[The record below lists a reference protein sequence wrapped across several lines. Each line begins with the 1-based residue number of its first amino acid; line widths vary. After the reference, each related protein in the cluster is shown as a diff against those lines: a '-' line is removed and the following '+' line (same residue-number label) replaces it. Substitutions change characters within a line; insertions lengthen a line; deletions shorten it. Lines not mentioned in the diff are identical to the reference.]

1 MVDIECHI
9 FIVECLDCVFPKE
22 VPCTFSQYQNV
33 QALISIEMFP
43 EDGCL
48 WVHDI
53 DDREVVAFTEDGIEC
68 LKQII
73 ADQRDI
79 AAESKSDQEA

>member
-1 MVDIECHI
+1 MAAISFVFTIARVAEM
-9 FIVECLDCVFPKE
+9 LDE
-22 VPCTFSQYQNV
+22 DEQWLQE
-33 QALISIEMFP
+33 ISIEMFP

-53 DDREVVAFTEDGIEC
+53 DDREVVAFTEDGIES

-79 AAESKSDQEA
+79 AAESKSGQEA

>member
-1 MVDIECHI
+1 MTMAAVSFVFTIARVAEM
-9 FIVECLDCVFPKE
+9 LDE
-22 VPCTFSQYQNV
+22 DEAWLQE
-33 QALISIEMFP
+33 ISIEMFP

-53 DDREVVAFTEDGIEC
+53 DDREVVAFTEDGVEC

-73 ADQRDI
+73 ADQRDL
-79 AAESKSDQEA
+79 AAGRKSDQRA

>member
-1 MVDIECHI
+1 MAAISFVFTIARVAEM
-9 FIVECLDCVFPKE
+9 LDE
-22 VPCTFSQYQNV
+22 DEAWLQE
-33 QALISIEMFP
+33 ISIEMFA

-53 DDREVVAFTEDGIEC
+53 NDRDVVAFAEDGIDC

-73 ADQRDI
+73 ADQRDL
-79 AAESKSDQEA
+79 AAESKSD

>member
-1 MVDIECHI
+1 MTMAAISFVFTIARVAEM
-9 FIVECLDCVFPKE
+9 LDE
-22 VPCTFSQYQNV
+22 DEAWLQE
-33 QALISIEMFP
+33 ISIEVFP

-73 ADQRDI
+73 ADQRNL
-79 AAESKSDQEA
+79 AAGRNSDQRA

>member
-1 MVDIECHI
+1 MTMAAISFVFTIARVAEM
-9 FIVECLDCVFPKE
+9 LDE
-22 VPCTFSQYQNV
+22 DEAWLQE
-33 QALISIEMFP
+33 ISIEMFP

-73 ADQRDI
+73 ADQRDLT
-79 AAESKSDQEA
+79 AERKSDQEA